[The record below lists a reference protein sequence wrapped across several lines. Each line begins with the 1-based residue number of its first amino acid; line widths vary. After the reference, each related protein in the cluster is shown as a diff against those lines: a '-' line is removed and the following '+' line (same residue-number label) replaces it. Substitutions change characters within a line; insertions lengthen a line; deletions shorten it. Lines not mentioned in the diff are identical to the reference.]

1 MQFSFLLVCMVI
13 RCDTCLDAWQR
24 KSHMSRLSLAVKGV
38 GYSHTKLGAGH
49 LVKQPSLSGYYFSHP
64 ITFQQCMAAD
74 VLPAFHYAF
83 WIVRGG
89 GDGVNDGATCYCF
102 RLRRIT
108 RKSHGARNHQTELLT
123 SCPALSLSL
132 FRHLHIL
139 IDQFSCKRR
148 EGAS

>member
-1 MQFSFLLVCMVI
+1 
-13 RCDTCLDAWQR
+13 
-24 KSHMSRLSLAVKGV
+24 
-38 GYSHTKLGAGH
+38 
-49 LVKQPSLSGYYFSHP
+49 
-64 ITFQQCMAAD
+64 MAAD

-83 WIVRGG
+83 WRRE
-89 GDGVNDGATCYCF
+89 GDGLNDELLA

-108 RKSHGARNHQTELLT
+108 GKSHGARHHQTELLT